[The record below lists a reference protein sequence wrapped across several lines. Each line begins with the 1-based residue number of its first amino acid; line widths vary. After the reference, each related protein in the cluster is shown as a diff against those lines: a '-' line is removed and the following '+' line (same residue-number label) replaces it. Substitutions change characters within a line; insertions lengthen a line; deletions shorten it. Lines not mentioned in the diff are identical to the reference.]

1 MQKTAFKYLSY
12 VSLFVLTASTI
23 MFTISGCVEVQG
35 YKPQAVGP
43 EGKMT
48 VLMDS
53 VQWNGAVGENLRQT
67 LGGPIYTLPAPE
79 PMFDLTRGAIT
90 SQRAFE
96 MIKRQKNVVIVAPLS
111 DTTTIAQFISNR
123 LDEGAREMVNSGVS
137 AFIPR
142 ENLWSR
148 DQMVAYIT
156 AATPEELAGAIQERS
171 DDLLYEFNRKT
182 RKRMEKDMFE
192 KGRQFEIEQQ
202 LMDRYNFA
210 VNVQHDYLVAEDTT
224 NFVLLRRI
232 ISSESWRSLFIYFE
246 ENANPND
253 LTPEW
258 IYAKRDSLSKLYM
271 EGNVIGYVEIDRRR
285 PLTTEN
291 IDFLGKYGFE
301 SRGLWHMVADTER
314 GREPL
319 GMGGPFLSYAFYD
332 EESGRNYIIDGMIF
346 APNYPK
352 REFLRQLEVISYTF
366 RSAEPASTEDL
377 AEEDLAKVASE

>member
-1 MQKTAFKYLSY
+1 MQKTQLKYSKLTTALSF
-12 VSLFVLTASTI
+12 FVLSMLIAL
-23 MFTISGCVEVQG
+23 SGCGEIES

-48 VLMDS
+48 VLIDS
-53 VQWNGAVGENLRQT
+53 AQWNGAVGDNLRET
-67 LGGPIYTLPAPE
+67 LGGPIHTLPAPE
-79 PMFDLTRGAIT
+79 PMFDLTRGALS
-90 SQRAFE
+90 SQRAFDV
-96 MIKRQKNVVIVAPLS
+96 IKRQKNVVIVAPLS
-111 DTTTIAQFISNR
+111 DTTTVAQFISNR

-142 ENLWSR
+142 NDLWSR
-148 DQMVAYIT
+148 DQLVAYIT
-156 AATPEELAGAIQERS
+156 ASTPEELAGAIQERS
-171 DDLLYEFNRKT
+171 EDLLYEFNKKT
-182 RKRMEKDMFE
+182 RERLQKEMFE
-192 KGRQFEIEQQ
+192 KGRQFEVEQQ
-202 LMDRYNFA
+202 LFDRYNFA

-232 ISSESWRSLFIYFE
+232 ISSESWRSLFVYFE

-253 LTPEW
+253 LTAEW
-258 IYAKRDSLSKLYM
+258 VYTKRDSLSKLYM

-301 SRGLWHMVADTER
+301 SRGLWHMIADTER
-314 GREPL
+314 GKEPL

-332 EESGRNYIIDGMIF
+332 EESGRNYLIDGMIF

-352 REFLRQLEVISYTF
+352 REFLRQLEVIAYTF
-366 RSAEPASTEDL
+366 RSANPESTEEL
-377 AEEDLAKVASE
+377 AGYIEQ

>member
-1 MQKTAFKYLSY
+1 MQITRFKYSNPTTALFFFMLST
-12 VSLFVLTASTI
+12 LITF
-23 MFTISGCVEVQG
+23 SGCGEIES

-48 VLMDS
+48 VLIDS
-53 VQWNGAVGENLRQT
+53 ARWNGAVGDHLRET
-67 LGGPIYTLPAPE
+67 LGGPINTLPAPE
-79 PMFDLTRGAIT
+79 PMFDLTRGALS
-90 SQRAFE
+90 SQRAFDI
-96 MIKRQKNVVIVAPLS
+96 IKRQKNVIIVAPLS
-111 DTTTIAQFISNR
+111 DTTTVAQFISSR

-142 ENLWSR
+142 DNLWSR
-148 DQMVAYIT
+148 DQLVAYVT
-156 AATPEELAGAIQERS
+156 AATPEELVGAIQTRS
-171 DDLLYEFNRKT
+171 QDLLYEFNKKT
-182 RKRMEKDMFE
+182 RERLQKEMFE
-192 KGRQFEIEQQ
+192 KGRQFDIEQQ
-202 LMDRYNFA
+202 LIDRYNFA

-246 ENANPND
+246 DNANPND
-253 LTPEW
+253 LTAEW
-258 IYAKRDSLSKLYM
+258 VYTKRDSLSKLYM
-271 EGNVIGYVEIDRRR
+271 EGNVIGYVEIDHRR

-314 GREPL
+314 GQEPL

-332 EESGRNYIIDGMIF
+332 EESGRNYLIDGMIF

-352 REFLRQLEVISYTF
+352 REFLRQLEVIAYTF
-366 RSAEPASTEDL
+366 RSADPESP
-377 AEEDLAKVASE
+377 EEIAQNVEE

>member
-1 MQKTAFKYLSY
+1 MQTSNITYSHPATVLLLTLCIAFVFL
-12 VSLFVLTASTI
+12 
-23 MFTISGCVEVQG
+23 SGCGEVQS

-48 VLMDS
+48 VLIDS
-53 VQWNGAVGENLRQT
+53 AQWNGSVGEHLREA

-79 PMFDLTRGAIT
+79 PMFDITRGAIT
-90 SQRAFE
+90 SQRAFDL
-96 MIKRQKNVVIVAPLS
+96 IKRQKNVVIVAPLS

-142 ENLWSR
+142 DDLWSR
-148 DQMVAYIT
+148 DQLVAYVT

-171 DDLLYEFNRKT
+171 QDLQYEFNKKT
-182 RKRMEKDMFE
+182 RERLHKDMFE
-192 KGRQFEIEQQ
+192 KGRQFELEQV
-202 LMDRYNFA
+202 LMDKYNFA
-210 VNVQHDYLVAEDTT
+210 VNVQHDYLIAEDTT
-224 NFVLLRRI
+224 NFVLMRRI
-232 ISSESWRSLFIYFE
+232 ISSESWRSLFVYFE

-253 LTPEW
+253 LTAEW
-258 IYAKRDSLSKLYM
+258 VYTRRDSLSKLYM
-271 EGNVIGYVEIDRRR
+271 QGNVIGYAQIDRRR

-301 SRGLWHMVADTER
+301 SRGLWHMVAESED
-314 GREPL
+314 GFEPL

-332 EESGRNYIIDGMIF
+332 EESGRNYLIDGMIF

-352 REFLRQLEVISYTF
+352 REFLRQLEVIAYTF
-366 RSAEPASTEDL
+366 RSADPSSANDL
-377 AEEDLAKVASE
+377 ATAAEQ

>member
-1 MQKTAFKYLSY
+1 MQTIARKYTSISALLILPLFA
-12 VSLFVLTASTI
+12 SLF
-23 MFTISGCVEVQG
+23 MFSGCGEIQP
-35 YKPQAVGP
+35 YKPRAVGP
-43 EGKMT
+43 EGNMT
-48 VLMDS
+48 VLIDS
-53 VQWNGAVGENLRQT
+53 VQWNGAVGEQLRQT

-79 PMFDLTRGAIT
+79 PMFNLTRGALT

-111 DTTTIAQFISNR
+111 DTTTVAEFISSR

-142 ENLWSR
+142 DNLWSQ
-148 DQMVAYIT
+148 DQLVAYVT

-171 DDLLYEFNRKT
+171 GDLLYEFNKKT
-182 RKRMEKDMFE
+182 RERTQKEMFE
-192 KGRQFEIEQQ
+192 KGRQFDIEQQ
-202 LMDRYNFA
+202 LMDRYDFA

-232 ISSESWRSLFIYFE
+232 ISSESWRSLFVYFE
-246 ENANPND
+246 ENANPDD
-253 LTPEW
+253 LTAEW
-258 IYAKRDSLSKLYM
+258 IFAKRDSLSKLYM

-291 IDFLGKYGFE
+291 INFLGKYGFE

-314 GREPL
+314 GKEPL

-346 APNYPK
+346 APNFPK
-352 REFLRQLEVISYTF
+352 REFLRQLEVIAYTF
-366 RSAEPASTEDL
+366 RSSELNNPDE
-377 AEEDLAKVASE
+377 LAKATTKQ

>member
-1 MQKTAFKYLSY
+1 MQT
-12 VSLFVLTASTI
+12 STI
-23 MFTISGCVEVQG
+23 TYSHPTTVLLLTLCIALVFMSGCGEVQS

-48 VLMDS
+48 VLIDS
-53 VQWNGAVGENLRQT
+53 AQWNGAVGDHLREA

-90 SQRAFE
+90 SQRAFDL
-96 MIKRQKNVVIVAPLS
+96 IKRQKNVVIVAPLS

-142 ENLWSR
+142 NNLWSR
-148 DQMVAYIT
+148 DQLVAYVT

-171 DDLLYEFNRKT
+171 EDLLYEFNKKT
-182 RKRMEKDMFE
+182 RERLQKDMFE
-192 KGRQFEIEQQ
+192 KGRQFEIEQV
-202 LMDRYNFA
+202 LMDKYDFA
-210 VNVQHDYLVAEDTT
+210 VNVQHDYLIAEDTT
-224 NFVLLRRI
+224 NFVQLRRI
-232 ISSESWRSLFIYFE
+232 ISSESWRSLFVYFE
-246 ENANPND
+246 DNANPND
-253 LTPEW
+253 LTSEW
-258 IYAKRDSLSKLYM
+258 VYTTRDSLSKLYM
-271 EGNVIGYVEIDRRR
+271 QGNVIGYAQIDRRR

-301 SRGLWHMVADTER
+301 SRGLWHMVAEAED
-314 GREPL
+314 GFEPL

-332 EESGRNYIIDGMIF
+332 EESGRNYLIDGMIF

-352 REFLRQLEVISYTF
+352 REFLRQLEVIAYTF
-366 RSAEPASTEDL
+366 RSADTSSSNDL
-377 AEEDLAKVASE
+377 ATAAEQ